1 MDLLKFQASI
11 DAHTAALNTHSATM
25 EKFMAVAASGGASS
39 GEATAARGR
48 GRPTNAEK
56 AAQAA
61 TAATP
66 STTVST
72 QVAAT
77 GLAASSVSSA
87 LAGATQAAAAAQT
100 AAVAAA
106 QTNATVASSS
116 AGPLTHQSLAP
127 KVVAFAK
134 SKGRDALV
142 ALLGEFGAAEFAKVP
157 VDQLPLFNDRLDGK
171 PQTPTIAADLGNL
184 LGM

>member
-1 MDLLKFQASI
+1 MDLLKFQASL
-11 DAHTAALNTHSATM
+11 DAHTQALLTHSAAL
-25 EKFMAVAASGGASS
+25 EKFMSVAASGGAAQT

-56 AAQAA
+56 AAAQAA

-66 STTVST
+66 SGTVST
-72 QVAAT
+72 TVTASPQTNA
-77 GLAASSVSSA
+77 LAASV
-87 LAGATQAAAAAQT
+87 AQT
-100 AAVAAA
+100 AAQTVNAA
-106 QTNATVASSS
+106 QATAS

-127 KVVAFAK
+127 KFMAFAK
-134 SKGRDALV
+134 AKGRDAAV

-157 VDQLPLFNDRLDGK
+157 VDQLNLFSDRLDGK

>member
-1 MDLLKFQASI
+1 MDLLKFQASL
-11 DAHTAALNTHSATM
+11 DAHTQALLTHSAAL
-25 EKFMAVAASGGASS
+25 EKFMSVAASGGAAQT

-56 AAQAA
+56 AATAAATQSANTALAVSTASAAPANTTVQTAVSPAVVSAGAQAANAAA
-61 TAATP
+61 TA
-66 STTVST
+66 S
-72 QVAAT
+72 
-77 GLAASSVSSA
+77 L
-87 LAGATQAAAAAQT
+87 
-100 AAVAAA
+100 
-106 QTNATVASSS
+106 

-127 KVVAFAK
+127 KFMAFAK
-134 SKGRDALV
+134 AKGRDAAV

-157 VDQLPLFNDRLDGK
+157 VDQLGLFSDRLDGK

>member
-56 AAQAA
+56 AAQTAASAAPAAATVSVASSPSNATTAAVLGAANAATTQATAQAA
-61 TAATP
+61 TAVNA
-66 STTVST
+66 
-72 QVAAT
+72 QVA
-77 GLAASSVSSA
+77 
-87 LAGATQAAAAAQT
+87 
-100 AAVAAA
+100 
-106 QTNATVASSS
+106 NA